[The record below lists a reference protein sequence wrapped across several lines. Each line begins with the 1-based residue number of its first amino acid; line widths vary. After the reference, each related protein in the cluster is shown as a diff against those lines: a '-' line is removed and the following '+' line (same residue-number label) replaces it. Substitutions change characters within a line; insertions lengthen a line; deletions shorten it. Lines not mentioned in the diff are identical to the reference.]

1 MGDVVPIRSDSSVRT
16 SRTTAFGPLRLDPLE
31 SPLEPPPDAVPASA
45 EQMAMIAPASRSL
58 FDDAPLEVTWL
69 QLRVSAPILL
79 PLRNMTPRIFA
90 SRSLREQA

>member
-1 MGDVVPIRSDSSVRT
+1 
-16 SRTTAFGPLRLDPLE
+16 
-31 SPLEPPPDAVPASA
+31 
-45 EQMAMIAPASRSL
+45 MIAPASRSL
-58 FDDAPLEVTWL
+58 FDDALEVTWL

>member
-1 MGDVVPIRSDSSVRT
+1 
-16 SRTTAFGPLRLDPLE
+16 
-31 SPLEPPPDAVPASA
+31 
-45 EQMAMIAPASRSL
+45 MAMIAPASRSL